1 MITITAFKWVPPF
14 AQGQVRDHRVRWVLN
29 EVGWPY
35 KVRLLDA
42 EDQQSA
48 RYRSE
53 QPFGQVPIL
62 EEEGRPTLFE
72 TGAIVLDVATRAG
85 KLLPVDADERSLML
99 SWYFAAL
106 NSVEPFLSNL
116 AEVDFFMQD
125 EEEKAARRPGVLEM
139 AEKRLGELQ
148 RGLGKRDW
156 LVGTDFTAADLMT
169 SSVLKIAKSLDIL
182 GGFPALVAYQERCF
196 DRPAYQDAIADQCAV
211 FARHSF
217 KDMRY
222 DFAKQDRDGATAS
235 AGG

>member
-1 MITITAFKWVPPF
+1 MITVTAFKWVPPF

-35 KVRLLDA
+35 EVRLIDA
-42 EDQQSA
+42 EDQMSA

-62 EEEGRPTLFE
+62 AEDGRPTLFE

-85 KLLPVDADERSLML
+85 KLLPVDADQRSLML

-106 NSVEPFLSNL
+106 NSVEPFLMNL
-116 AEVDFFMQD
+116 ALVDFFTDD
-125 EEEKAARRPGVLEM
+125 EDEKAKRRPGVLEM

-148 RGLGKRDW
+148 RGLGNRDW
-156 LVGTDFTAADLMT
+156 LVGDDFTAADLMT

-182 GGFPALVAYQERCF
+182 GGFPTLLAYQERCF
-196 DRPAYQDAIADQCAV
+196 ERPAYQHAIADQCAV
-211 FARHSF
+211 FARHSPE
-217 KDMRY
+217 DMKWR
-222 DFAKQDRDGATAS
+222 
-235 AGG
+235 

>member
-35 KVRLLDA
+35 EVRLLDA
-42 EDQQSA
+42 EDQRSA

-62 EEEGRPTLFE
+62 AEDGRPTLFE

-85 KLLPVDADERSLML
+85 KLLPADSDQRSLML

-106 NSVEPFLSNL
+106 NSVEPFLMNL
-116 AEVDFFMQD
+116 ALVEFFTED
-125 EEEKAARRPGVLEM
+125 EEEKAKRRPRVLEM

-148 RGLGKRDW
+148 CGLGERDW
-156 LVGTDFTAADLMT
+156 LVGSEFTAADLMT
-169 SSVLKIAKSLDIL
+169 SSVLKIAKSLNIL
-182 GGFPALVAYQERCF
+182 GGFPALVTYQNRCF
-196 DRPAYQDAIADQCAV
+196 DRGAYKKAIADQCAV
-211 FARHSF
+211 FAQHSVE
-217 KDMRY
+217 DMKYR
-222 DFAKQDRDGATAS
+222 A
-235 AGG
+235 